1 MNIDPYKRELL
12 YRKAQEKKLLGAF
25 EKKISGLFLE
35 RHLQKLRLNLPET
48 DRIINFIRSLHVTQ
62 CIEKTYTSLGDC
74 FDFVSAEI
82 EEREFYVLVDEDW
95 KYCGAVSVGSGA
107 TLNCNFNFD
116 NNTSDELR
124 FIVADFSTQI
134 TVDYVQDSGECL
146 YECSIKRYMRPNI

>member
-1 MNIDPYKRELL
+1 M
-12 YRKAQEKKLLGAF
+12 A
-25 EKKISGLFLE
+25 
-35 RHLQKLRLNLPET
+35 
-48 DRIINFIRSLHVTQ
+48 Q
-62 CIEKTYTSLGDC
+62 CIEKTYTSLSDC
-74 FDFVSAEI
+74 FGFVSAEI

-95 KYCGAVSVGSGA
+95 KYCGAVLVRSGG

-116 NNTSDELR
+116 DNTSDELR

>member
-1 MNIDPYKRELL
+1 MNIDPYKKELL
-12 YRKAQEKKLLGAF
+12 YRKAQEKKILSAF
-25 EKKISGLFLE
+25 EKKISGLFLD

-48 DRIINFIRSLHVTQ
+48 DRIINFIRALHVTQ
-62 CIEKTYTSLGDC
+62 CIERTYTSLGDC

-95 KYCGAVSVGSGA
+95 KYCGAVLVGSGA

-124 FIVADFSTQI
+124 FVVADFSTQI
-134 TVDYVQDSGECL
+134 TVDYVHGSGESL
-146 YECSIKRYMRPNI
+146 YECSIKRYCQASI

>member
-1 MNIDPYKRELL
+1 M
-12 YRKAQEKKLLGAF
+12 
-25 EKKISGLFLE
+25 
-35 RHLQKLRLNLPET
+35 
-48 DRIINFIRSLHVTQ
+48 TQ

-82 EEREFYVLVDEDW
+82 EEREFYVLVDEGW
-95 KYCGAVSVGSGA
+95 KYCGAVLVGSGA

-116 NNTSDELR
+116 DNTSDELR

-134 TVDYVQDSGECL
+134 TVDYVQGSGECL